1 MTALT
6 WDKTGEHVYETGVS
20 NGVLYKYDKAGKTY
34 KAGVA
39 WNGLTTV
46 TMSPEGAESN
56 AVYADNIKY
65 LDLISAEEMK
75 FTIEAVTYPD
85 EFADCDGTAEIAEGV
100 YIGQQERAKFAFCY
114 RNKIG
119 NDQDGEAGY
128 KLHIV
133 YNATAAPSERAYATV
148 SDSPEAITFSWE
160 CSATPVPVA
169 NHKPTAELIIDSTKV
184 APEKLKK
191 IEAKLYGDNS
201 GRATLLTP
209 DEVLAL
215 LA

>member
-1 MTALT
+1 MAALT
-6 WDKTGEHVYETGVS
+6 WDKTGEHTYETGVS
-20 NGVLYKYDKAGKTY
+20 NGVLYKYDKAAKTY
-34 KAGVA
+34 KAGVT

-65 LDLISAEEMK
+65 LDLISAEELK

-85 EFADCDGTAEIAEGV
+85 EFAECDGTAAIADGI

-114 RNKIG
+114 RNKVG
-119 NDQDGEAGY
+119 NDQDSDAGY

-160 CSATPVPVA
+160 CSTTPVPVT
-169 NHKPTAELIIDSTKV
+169 NRKPTAELIIDSTKV
-184 APEKLKK
+184 PADKLKK
-191 IEAKLYGDNS
+191 IESKLYGDES
-201 GRATLLTP
+201 GQPTLLTP

>member
-6 WDKTGEHVYETGVS
+6 WDKTGEHTYETGVS
-20 NGVLYKYDKAGKTY
+20 NGVLYKYDKATKTY
-34 KAGVA
+34 KSGIA

-85 EFADCDGTAEIAEGV
+85 EFAECDGTAAIAQGV

-119 NDQDGEAGY
+119 NDQDSEAGY

-160 CSATPVPVA
+160 CSTTPVPVA
-169 NHKPTAELIIDSTKV
+169 NHKPTAELIVDSTKV
-184 APEKLKK
+184 ESSKLKK
-191 IEAKLYGDNS
+191 IEAKLYGDES
-201 GRATLLTP
+201 GQPTLLTP

>member
-1 MTALT
+1 MAALT
-6 WDKTGEHVYETGVS
+6 WDKTSEHTYETGVS
-20 NGVLYKYDKAGKTY
+20 NGVLYKYDKAAKTY
-34 KAGVA
+34 KAGVT

-65 LDLISAEEMK
+65 LDLISAEELK

-85 EFADCDGTAEIAEGV
+85 EFAECDGTAAISEGV

-114 RNKIG
+114 RNKVG
-119 NDQDGEAGY
+119 NDQDSDAGY

-160 CSATPVPVA
+160 CSTTPVPVT
-169 NHKPTAELIIDSTKV
+169 NRKPTAELIIDSTKV
-184 APEKLKK
+184 PAEKLKK
-191 IEAKLYGDNS
+191 IESKLYGDES
-201 GRATLLTP
+201 GQPTLLTP

>member
-1 MTALT
+1 MAALT
-6 WDKTGEHVYETGVS
+6 WDKTGEHTYETGVS
-20 NGVLYKYDKAGKTY
+20 NGVLYKYDKAAKTY
-34 KAGVA
+34 KAGVT

-65 LDLISAEEMK
+65 LDLISAEELK

-85 EFADCDGTAEIAEGV
+85 EFAECDGTAAISEGV

-114 RNKIG
+114 RNKVG
-119 NDQDGEAGY
+119 NDQDSDAGY

-160 CSATPVPVA
+160 CSTTPVPVT
-169 NHKPTAELIIDSTKV
+169 NRKPTAELIIDSTKV
-184 APEKLKK
+184 PAEKLKK
-191 IEAKLYGDNS
+191 IESKLYGDES
-201 GRATLLTP
+201 GQPTLLTP

>member
-20 NGVLYKYDKAGKTY
+20 NGVLYKYDKATKTY

-85 EFADCDGTAEIAEGV
+85 EFAECDGTAAIAEGI

-119 NDQDGEAGY
+119 NDQDSEAGY

-160 CSATPVPVA
+160 CSTTPVPVA
-169 NHKPTAELIIDSTKV
+169 NRKPTAELIIDSTKV

-191 IEAKLYGDNS
+191 IEAKLYGDNTGQPS
-201 GRATLLTP
+201 LLTP

>member
-6 WDKTGEHVYETGVS
+6 WDKTGEHTYETGVS
-20 NGVLYKYDKAGKTY
+20 NGVLYKYDKAAKTY
-34 KAGVA
+34 KAGVT

-65 LDLISAEEMK
+65 LDLISAEELK

-85 EFADCDGTAEIAEGV
+85 EFAECDGTATIADGI

-114 RNKIG
+114 RNKVG
-119 NDQDGEAGY
+119 NDQDSDAGY

-160 CSATPVPVA
+160 CSTTPVPVT
-169 NHKPTAELIIDSTKV
+169 NRKPTAELIIDSTKV
-184 APEKLKK
+184 PAEKLKK
-191 IEAKLYGDNS
+191 IESKLYGDES
-201 GRATLLTP
+201 GQPTLLTP

>member
-34 KAGVA
+34 KTGVA

-75 FTIEAVTYPD
+75 FTIEGVTYPD
-85 EFADCDGTAEIAEGV
+85 EFAECDGTAAIAEGV

-119 NDQDGEAGY
+119 NDQDSEAGY

-160 CSATPVPVA
+160 CSTTPVPVT
-169 NHKPTAELIIDSTKV
+169 NRKPTAELIIDSTKV

-201 GRATLLTP
+201 GQPTLLTP

>member
-1 MTALT
+1 MATLT
-6 WDKTGEHVYETGVS
+6 WDKTGEHTYETGVS
-20 NGVLYKYDKAGKTY
+20 NGVLYKYDKAAKTY
-34 KAGVA
+34 KAGVT

-65 LDLISAEEMK
+65 LDLISAEELK

-85 EFADCDGTAEIAEGV
+85 EFAECDGTAAISEGI

-114 RNKIG
+114 RNKVG
-119 NDQDGEAGY
+119 NDQDSDAGY

-160 CSATPVPVA
+160 CSTTPVPVT
-169 NHKPTAELIIDSTKV
+169 NRKPTAELIIDSTKV
-184 APEKLKK
+184 PAEKLKK
-191 IEAKLYGDNS
+191 IELKLYGDES
-201 GRATLLTP
+201 EHPTLLTP

>member
-6 WDKTGEHVYETGVS
+6 WDKTGEHTYETGVS
-20 NGVLYKYDKAGKTY
+20 NGVLYKYDKAAKTY
-34 KAGVA
+34 KAGVT

-65 LDLISAEEMK
+65 LDLISAEELK

-85 EFADCDGTAEIAEGV
+85 EFAECDGTAAIADGI

-114 RNKIG
+114 RNKVG
-119 NDQDGEAGY
+119 NDQDSDAGY

-160 CSATPVPVA
+160 CSTTPVPVT
-169 NHKPTAELIIDSTKV
+169 NRKPTAELIIDSTKV
-184 APEKLKK
+184 PAEKLKK
-191 IEAKLYGDNS
+191 IESKLYGDES
-201 GRATLLTP
+201 GQPTLLTP

>member
-1 MTALT
+1 MAALT
-6 WDKTGEHVYETGVS
+6 WDKTGEHTYETGVS
-20 NGVLYKYDKAGKTY
+20 NGVLYKYDKVAKTY
-34 KAGVA
+34 KAGVT

-65 LDLISAEEMK
+65 LDLISAEELK

-85 EFADCDGTAEIAEGV
+85 EFAECDGTAAISEGV

-114 RNKIG
+114 RNKVG
-119 NDQDGEAGY
+119 NDQDSDAGY

-160 CSATPVPVA
+160 CSTTPVPVT
-169 NHKPTAELIIDSTKV
+169 NRKPTAELIIDSTKV
-184 APEKLKK
+184 PAEKLKK
-191 IEAKLYGDNS
+191 IESKLYGDES
-201 GRATLLTP
+201 GQPTLLTP

>member
-6 WDKTGEHVYETGVS
+6 WDKTGEHTFETGVS
-20 NGVLYKYDKAGKTY
+20 NGVLYKYDKAAKTY
-34 KAGVA
+34 KAGVT

-65 LDLISAEEMK
+65 LDLISAEELK

-85 EFADCDGTAEIAEGV
+85 EFAECDGTAAIADGI

-114 RNKIG
+114 RNKVG
-119 NDQDGEAGY
+119 NDQDSDAGY

-160 CSATPVPVA
+160 CSTTPVPVT
-169 NHKPTAELIIDSTKV
+169 NRKPTAELIIDSTKV
-184 APEKLKK
+184 LAEKLKK
-191 IEAKLYGDNS
+191 IESKLYGDES
-201 GRATLLTP
+201 GQPTLLTP

>member
-1 MTALT
+1 MTTLT
-6 WDKTGEHVYETGVS
+6 WDLTGEHVYETGVS

-34 KAGVA
+34 KTGVA

-56 AVYADNIKY
+56 AVYADNVKY

-85 EFADCDGTAEIAEGV
+85 EFAECDGTAAIAEGV

-119 NDQDGEAGY
+119 NDQDSEAGY

-160 CSATPVPVA
+160 CSTTPVSVT

-184 APEKLKK
+184 TPMKLKK
-191 IEAKLYGDNS
+191 IEAKLYGDDS
-201 GRATLLTP
+201 GQPTLLTP

>member
-1 MTALT
+1 MTSLT

-65 LDLISAEEMK
+65 LDLISAEELK

-85 EFADCDGTAEIAEGV
+85 EFAECDGTAAIAEGV
-100 YIGQQERAKFAFCY
+100 YIGQQERVKFAFCY

-160 CSATPVPVA
+160 CSTTPVPVA
-169 NHKPTAELIIDSTKV
+169 NRKPTAELIIDSTKV

-191 IEAKLYGDNS
+191 IEAKLYGDNA
-201 GRATLLTP
+201 GQATLLTP

>member
-1 MTALT
+1 MTSLT

-20 NGVLYKYDKAGKTY
+20 NGVLYKYDKTGKTY

-65 LDLISAEEMK
+65 LDLISAEELK

-85 EFADCDGTAEIAEGV
+85 EFAECDGTAAIAEGV
-100 YIGQQERAKFAFCY
+100 YIGQQERAKFAFAY

-160 CSATPVPVA
+160 CSTTPVPVA
-169 NHKPTAELIIDSTKV
+169 NRKPTAELIIDSTKV

-191 IEAKLYGDNS
+191 IEAKLYGDNA
-201 GRATLLTP
+201 GMATLLMP

>member
-85 EFADCDGTAEIAEGV
+85 EFAECDGTAAIAEGV

-119 NDQDGEAGY
+119 NDQDSEAGY

-160 CSATPVPVA
+160 CSTTPVPVA

-201 GRATLLTP
+201 GQATLLTP

>member
-1 MTALT
+1 MTSLT

-20 NGVLYKYDKAGKTY
+20 NGVLYKYDKTAKTY

-65 LDLISAEEMK
+65 LDLISAEELK

-85 EFADCDGTAEIAEGV
+85 EFAECDGTAAIAEGV

-119 NDQDGEAGY
+119 NDQDSEAGY

-133 YNATAAPSERAYATV
+133 YNATASPSERAYATV

-160 CSATPVPVA
+160 CSTTPVPVA
-169 NHKPTAELIIDSTKV
+169 NRKPTAELIIDSTKV

-201 GRATLLTP
+201 GQPTLLTP

>member
-1 MTALT
+1 MAALT
-6 WDKTGEHVYETGVS
+6 WDKTGEHTYETGVS
-20 NGVLYKYDKAGKTY
+20 NGVLYKYDKAAKTY
-34 KAGVA
+34 KAGVT

-65 LDLISAEEMK
+65 LDLISAEELK

-85 EFADCDGTAEIAEGV
+85 EFAECDGTAAIADGI

-114 RNKIG
+114 RNKVG
-119 NDQDGEAGY
+119 NDQDSDAGY

-160 CSATPVPVA
+160 CSTTPVPVT
-169 NHKPTAELIIDSTKV
+169 NRKPTAELIIDSTKV
-184 APEKLKK
+184 PSEKLKK
-191 IEAKLYGDNS
+191 IESKLYGDES
-201 GRATLLTP
+201 GQPTLLTP

>member
-20 NGVLYKYDKAGKTY
+20 NGVLYKYDKVGKTY

-85 EFADCDGTAEIAEGV
+85 EFAECDGTAAIAEGV

-119 NDQDGEAGY
+119 TDQDSEAGY

-160 CSATPVPVA
+160 CSTTPVPVT

-184 APEKLKK
+184 APAKLKK
-191 IEAKLYGDNS
+191 IEAKLYGDDS
-201 GRATLLTP
+201 GQPTLLTP

>member
-1 MTALT
+1 MAALT
-6 WDKTGEHVYETGVS
+6 WDKTGEHTYETGVS
-20 NGVLYKYDKAGKTY
+20 NGVLYKYDKAAKTY
-34 KAGVA
+34 KAGVT

-65 LDLISAEEMK
+65 LDLISAEELK

-85 EFADCDGTAEIAEGV
+85 EFAECDGTAAIAEGV

-114 RNKIG
+114 RNKVG
-119 NDQDGEAGY
+119 NDQDSDAGY

-160 CSATPVPVA
+160 CSTTPVPVT
-169 NHKPTAELIIDSTKV
+169 NRKPTAELIVDSTKV
-184 APEKLKK
+184 PAEKLKK
-191 IEAKLYGDNS
+191 IESKLYGDES
-201 GRATLLTP
+201 GQPTLLTP

>member
-20 NGVLYKYDKAGKTY
+20 NGVLYKYDKAAKTY

-65 LDLISAEEMK
+65 LDLISAEELK

-85 EFADCDGTAEIAEGV
+85 EFAECDGTAAIAEGV

-119 NDQDGEAGY
+119 NDQDSESGY

-160 CSATPVPVA
+160 CSTTPVPVA
-169 NHKPTAELIIDSTKV
+169 NRKPTAELIIDSTKV

-201 GRATLLTP
+201 GQPTLLTP

>member
-85 EFADCDGTAEIAEGV
+85 EFAECDGTAAIAEGV

-119 NDQDGEAGY
+119 NDQDSEAGY

-160 CSATPVPVA
+160 CSTTPVPVA
-169 NHKPTAELIIDSTKV
+169 NRKPTAELIIDSTKV

-201 GRATLLTP
+201 GQPTLLTP

>member
-85 EFADCDGTAEIAEGV
+85 EFAECDGTAAIAEGV

-119 NDQDGEAGY
+119 NDQDSEAGY

-160 CSATPVPVA
+160 CSTTPVPVA
-169 NHKPTAELIIDSTKV
+169 NRKPTAELILDSTKV

-201 GRATLLTP
+201 GQPTLLTP

>member
-1 MTALT
+1 MAALT
-6 WDKTGEHVYETGVS
+6 WDKTGEHTYETGVS
-20 NGVLYKYDKAGKTY
+20 NGVLYKYDKAAKTY
-34 KAGVA
+34 KAGVT

-65 LDLISAEEMK
+65 LDLISAEELK

-85 EFADCDGTAEIAEGV
+85 EFAECDGTAAIADGI

-114 RNKIG
+114 RNKVG
-119 NDQDGEAGY
+119 NDQDSDAGY

-160 CSATPVPVA
+160 CSTTPVPVT
-169 NHKPTAELIIDSTKV
+169 NRKPTAELIIDSTKV
-184 APEKLKK
+184 PAEKLKK
-191 IEAKLYGDNS
+191 IESKLYGDES
-201 GRATLLTP
+201 GQPTLLTP

>member
-1 MTALT
+1 MTSLT

-65 LDLISAEEMK
+65 LDLISAEELK

-85 EFADCDGTAEIAEGV
+85 EFAECDGTAAIAEGV

-160 CSATPVPVA
+160 CSTTPVPVT
-169 NHKPTAELIIDSTKV
+169 NRKPTAELIIDSTKV

-191 IEAKLYGDNS
+191 IEAKLYGDNA
-201 GRATLLTP
+201 GQPTLLTP

>member
-20 NGVLYKYDKAGKTY
+20 NGVLYKYDKTAKTY

-56 AVYADNIKY
+56 AVYADNVKY

-75 FTIEAVTYPD
+75 FTVEAVTYPD
-85 EFADCDGTAEIAEGV
+85 EFAECDGTATIAEGV

-119 NDQDGEAGY
+119 NDQDSEAGY

-160 CSATPVPVA
+160 CSTTPIPVA
-169 NHKPTAELIIDSTKV
+169 NRKPTAELIIDSTKV

-191 IEAKLYGDNS
+191 IEAKLYGDNTGQPS
-201 GRATLLTP
+201 LLTP

>member
-20 NGVLYKYDKAGKTY
+20 NGVLYKYDKTSKTY

-65 LDLISAEEMK
+65 LDLISAEELK
-75 FTIEAVTYPD
+75 FTIEAITYPD
-85 EFADCDGTAEIAEGV
+85 EFAECDGTAAIAEGV

-119 NDQDGEAGY
+119 NDQDSEAGY

-160 CSATPVPVA
+160 CSTTPVPVA
-169 NHKPTAELIIDSTKV
+169 NRKPTAELIIDSTKV

-191 IEAKLYGDNS
+191 IETKLYGDNTGQPS
-201 GRATLLTP
+201 LLTP

>member
-1 MTALT
+1 MTALI
-6 WDKTGEHVYETGVS
+6 WDKTGDHSYETGVKH
-20 NGVLYKYDKAGKTY
+20 GVLYKYDKTIKNY
-34 KAGVA
+34 KNGVA

-56 AVYADNIKY
+56 AVYADDIKY

-85 EFADCDGTAEIAEGV
+85 EFAECDGTAAIAEGV

-114 RNKIG
+114 VNTVG
-119 NDQDGEAGY
+119 NDQDSNAGY

-160 CSATPVPVA
+160 CSTTPVPVA
-169 NHKPTAELIIDSTKV
+169 GRKPTAELIIDSTKV
-184 APEKLKK
+184 ASEKLKK
-191 IEAKLYGDNS
+191 IEAKLYGDET
-201 GRATLLTP
+201 GQPTLLTP